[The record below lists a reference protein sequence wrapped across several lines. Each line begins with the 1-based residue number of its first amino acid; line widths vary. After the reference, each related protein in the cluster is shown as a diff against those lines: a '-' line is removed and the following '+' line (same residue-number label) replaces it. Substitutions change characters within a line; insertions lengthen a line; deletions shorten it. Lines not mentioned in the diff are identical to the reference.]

1 MVADDQFT
9 KLSLI
14 KEGVYLIQEKYIFT
28 NNVQSLAPAGK
39 WSTLKKKTK
48 GFGEMRKT
56 LVLITAV
63 VLVLVSALVVFAAP
77 EKLVVWADQ
86 GEVPTFEKIA
96 TEFTKQTGIAVE
108 FVEIGML
115 DQRQKLAL
123 DGPAGKGP
131 DVFTTP
137 HDLVGQMAIMG
148 LMEPLVV
155 ADDVLDQFTPASIQA
170 LSFDGDLYG
179 LPWATESTALY
190 YNKDIFPEIPETFE
204 ELVAMA
210 KAVTSGDQYGLLFD
224 IGDFY
229 FSHAFFVGKGG
240 YVFAPLEGGGL
251 NPSDVG
257 LAKHGG
263 IAALDFLKSLVTDGI
278 IPIGTNTGIAQSL
291 FLEGK
296 VGAIISGP
304 WYLAEPRALE
314 AEGKLNFGVAPLP
327 PFASGVRPSPFSGV
341 KGFYISSYSQ
351 YPAEA
356 QQLIEFLT
364 GRDGGFLIY
373 KEKAQIPTRYDIM
386 EMKEFQED
394 DDVYNFA
401 LQGGYATPMP
411 NIPEMQ
417 AVWGNIA
424 DAINLVI
431 NENVDPAIALELAV
445 EMIEEAIME
454 MQR

>member
-1 MVADDQFT
+1 MTYVQAIAHLNKNWRGFV
-9 KLSLI
+9 KMKRSL
-14 KEGVYLIQEKYIFT
+14 VF
-28 NNVQSLAPAGK
+28 
-39 WSTLKKKTK
+39 
-48 GFGEMRKT
+48 
-56 LVLITAV
+56 ITALAV
-63 VLVLVSALVVFAAP
+63 VLVSAVAFAAP
-77 EKLVVWADQ
+77 QKLVVWADQ

-96 TEFTKQTGIAVE
+96 AEFTKQTGIAVE

-137 HDLVGQMAIMG
+137 HDLIGQMAIMG
-148 LMEPLVV
+148 LMEPLQVD
-155 ADDVLDQFTPASIQA
+155 DDVLAQFTPASIQA
-170 LSFDGDLYG
+170 LSFDGELYG

-204 ELVAMA
+204 ELVAIA
-210 KAVTSGDQYGLLFD
+210 KEATTADQYGLLFD

-240 YVFAPLEGGGL
+240 YVFAPLAGGGL

-257 LAKHGG
+257 LANHGS

-296 VGAIISGP
+296 AGAIISGP

-314 AEGKLNFGVAPLP
+314 AEGKLNFGVASLP
-327 PFASGVRPSPFSGV
+327 PFANGVRPSPFSGV

-351 YPAEA
+351 YPDEA
-356 QQLIEFLT
+356 LQLIEFLT
-364 GRDGGFLIY
+364 SRDGGFLIY
-373 KEKAQIPTRYDIM
+373 QEKAQIPTRYDII

-431 NENVDPAIALELAV
+431 NENVDPAIALALAV